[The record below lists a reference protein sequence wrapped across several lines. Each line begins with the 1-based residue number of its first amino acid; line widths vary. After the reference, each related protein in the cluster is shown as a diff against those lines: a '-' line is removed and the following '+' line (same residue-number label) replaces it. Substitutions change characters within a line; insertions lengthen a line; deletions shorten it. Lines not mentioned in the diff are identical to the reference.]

1 MTTITARISE
11 ELDQNLSILA
21 KETDRNKGYIIRKA
35 IENYIEEK
43 ADILIALSRIEKN
56 EDSISI
62 KELKKKYDLES

>member
-11 ELDQNLSILA
+11 ELDQWLSMLA

-43 ADILIALSRIEKN
+43 ADLLIALSRIEKN
-56 EDSISI
+56 EETISI
-62 KELKKKYDLES
+62 DELRKKYDLED